1 MKTIIVGYDATDP
14 AEHALERAA
23 QLAGAF
29 GSQVI
34 VISVTPVP
42 LPAGRGTAGPD
53 PTSPPD
59 LHEKELGHAR
69 QRLQELGVE
78 PELVLG
84 MGDPPRTIVE
94 LATERGADL
103 IVVGTRQL
111 GALARM
117 LGQSVSE
124 EVLHSAPC
132 DVMLV
137 H

>member
-1 MKTIIVGYDATDP
+1 MKTIVIGYDATDP
-14 AEHALERAA
+14 AERALERGA

-34 VISVTPVP
+34 VISVSPVS
-42 LPAGRGTAGPD
+42 LAAGRGVAGPD
-53 PTSPPD
+53 PTSPPE

-69 QRLQELGVE
+69 QQLQEHGIE

-84 MGDPPRTIVE
+84 MGDPPRTILE
-94 LATERGADL
+94 LAEERSADL

-124 EVLHSAPC
+124 EVLRSAPC
-132 DVMLV
+132 DVLV
-137 H
+137 VR